1 MDYNEQL
8 KDLFSRLDFINI
20 SGLARLISMDV
31 SNLDSYI
38 KGRKKCSEKTYKKI
52 LEGLKQ
58 CKEIL
63 P

>member
-8 KDLFSRLDFINI
+8 KELFSRLDFINI

-38 KGRKKCSEKTYKKI
+38 KGRKKCSENTYKKI